1 MPSVNAAAPSEANET
16 ASDTRV
22 PPVSCDPLISVLPSG
37 VQRGPLRPVGERGDQ
52 DQRGAAGQAD
62 AQPGGPS
69 EHACGQRSGDLAD
82 VRDGEDL
89 AQCLVGRAMA
99 RSDVQAG
106 GEREAWWAVGVKRDR
121 KPRVRCTDS
130 RRLRVSDERRDPLD
144 VEKLAKVLIG
154 LAREQELNQPAAATQ
169 SVN

>member
-1 MPSVNAAAPSEANET
+1 MHPLSHAIRRSAYCRVGFSAGRCARSVSVA
-16 ASDTRV
+16 TR
-22 PPVSCDPLISVLPSG
+22 SS
-37 VQRGPLRPVGERGDQ
+37 
-52 DQRGAAGQAD
+52 AGQQEQAD

-106 GEREAWWAVGVKRDR
+106 GEREAWWAVGVKRNR

-130 RRLRVSDERRDPLD
+130 RRLRVSDERRDPPD
-144 VEKLAKVLIG
+144 VEKLAKVLIS
-154 LAREQELNQPAAATQ
+154 LAREQEPNQPEAATQ
-169 SVN
+169 SGHEPKPSVS